1 MEIEP
6 PRNGEK
12 YVSTSRGPM
21 DLISEYRIINRVNAA
36 YFSQHYRNLFV
47 IPNELLI
54 HQLEGDWKDDV

>member
-12 YVSTSRGPM
+12 YISTARVPM
-21 DLISEYRIINRVNAA
+21 DLISEHHIINRVNAA

-54 HQLEGDWKDDV
+54 DQLECDWRDDA

>member
-12 YVSTSRGPM
+12 YISPARVPM
-21 DLISEYRIINRVNAA
+21 DLISQHRIINRVKRA

>member
-12 YVSTSRGPM
+12 YISTVTVPM
-21 DLISEYRIINRVNAA
+21 DLISENLIINRVNAA

-54 HQLEGDWKDDV
+54 DQLECDWRDDA

>member
-12 YVSTSRGPM
+12 YISTVRVPM
-21 DLISEYRIINRVNAA
+21 DLISEHLIINRVNAA

-47 IPNELLI
+47 IPNELLM
-54 HQLEGDWKDDV
+54 HQLECDWKDDV